1 MHGHVAMESARTEFP
16 RLVYLTELTGL
27 RLIGPHGA
35 RIGRVREAAVF
46 PREHPQR
53 ISRYLF
59 GSGRTKF
66 AIRWDQIR
74 AFGEDGIH
82 LSDEN
87 FAPYYGDEYHLL
99 LTKDLLDQQ
108 IIDVNGR
115 KVVRV
120 NDLALRI
127 TENGNEQLWV
137 HEVGVGMQGAFRRLT
152 EGILP
157 NRTIRAIQDRLPP
170 NSIPWEACNIVEP
183 DPQRRLRLLISHDR
197 LEGIH
202 PADLAD
208 IVEELGSE
216 EREAL
221 FETLDEEVAAETL
234 EEVRSTLKKSI
245 LRSLDSGRAADIL
258 EEMDPAEAADAL
270 AQLDESERAEIVRD
284 MEPEPADEVSELLEY
299 DDDTAAGM
307 MGTRHLAQPA
317 DATVGEII
325 ENLRGDDSQ
334 LKRLTHVFL
343 AQPNGRLVGSVPFGR
358 LAVAM
363 PDTPAI
369 SLAYRETVSVPL
381 NATAEDVVEL
391 FDKYNLHAL
400 PVVDED
406 GCLQG
411 AITADDV
418 IGMLI
423 PEPDRGL

>member
-1 MHGHVAMESARTEFP
+1 MQGYPAMEHARTEFP
-16 RLVYLTELTGL
+16 RLVYLTELTGM
-27 RLIGPHGA
+27 RLIGVHGA
-35 RIGRVREAAVF
+35 TMGRVHEAAVF

-53 ISRYLF
+53 ISRFLF
-59 GSGRTKF
+59 GGRTSF

-74 AFGEDGIH
+74 KFGEDGIH
-82 LSDEN
+82 LADES
-87 FAPYYGDEYHLL
+87 FAPYYGDDYHLL

-120 NDLALRI
+120 NDVGLRI
-127 TENGNEQLWV
+127 TENGSEQLWV
-137 HEVGVGMQGAFRRLT
+137 HEVGVGLQSAFRRLT

-157 NRTIRAIQDRLPP
+157 SSAIRAIQDRLPP

-183 DPQRRLRLLISHDR
+183 DPQRRLRLLISHER
-197 LEGIH
+197 LESIH

-208 IVEELGSE
+208 ILEDLGSE

-221 FETLDEEVAAETL
+221 FEILNEEVAAETL
-234 EEVRSTLKKSI
+234 EELKSPVKTSI
-245 LRSLDSGRAADIL
+245 LRSLDSGRAAEIL

-270 AQLDESERAEIVRD
+270 AQLGLGEREEIVRG

-317 DATVGEII
+317 DATVGDIL
-325 ENLRGDDSQ
+325 ENLRGDEAQ
-334 LKRLTHVFL
+334 LKQLTHVFL
-343 AQPNGRLVGSVPFGR
+343 VQPDGRLVASVPLGR
-358 LAVAM
+358 LAVAL
-363 PDTPAI
+363 PDASAL
-369 SLAYRETVSVPL
+369 SLAYRETVRV
-381 NATAEDVVEL
+381 AMGAKAGEVVEL
-391 FDKYNLHAL
+391 FDKYNLYAL

-411 AITADDV
+411 AITADDI

-423 PEPDRGL
+423 PEPERGL

>member
-1 MHGHVAMESARTEFP
+1 MAMESARTEFP

-53 ISRYLF
+53 ISRFLF

-66 AIRWDQIR
+66 AIRWDQVR
-74 AFGEDGIH
+74 KFAEDGIH

-87 FAPYYGDEYHLL
+87 FAPYYGDDYHLL

-157 NRTIRAIQDRLPP
+157 NRTIRAVQERLAP

-234 EEVRSTLKKSI
+234 EEVKPTVKTSI
-245 LRSLDSGRAADIL
+245 LRLLDSGRAADIL

-270 AQLDESERAEIVRD
+270 AQLDEIEREEIVRD

-299 DDDTAAGM
+299 EDDSAAGM
-307 MGTRHLAQPA
+307 MGTRHLAQPS
-317 DATVGEII
+317 DATVGDII

-343 AQPNGRLVGSVPFGR
+343 VQPDGRLVASVPFGR

-369 SLAYRETVSVPL
+369 SLAYRETVRASMD
-381 NATAEDVVEL
+381 ATADEVVEL
-391 FDKYNLHAL
+391 FDKYNLYAL
-400 PVVDED
+400 PVVDEE